1 MNEVTVL
8 SAAGELTG
16 RAVGTG
22 LLLARRVVVATGQ
35 AATGLVV
42 AAGRAGSRATADTVR
57 AHHRL
62 AERTRAV
69 SLPEVRVPPVRVPD
83 VRELRRELA
92 TAVAP
97 TRRRRW
103 PWVVLALGVLTGV
116 AYRVAA
122 RRPVASPP
130 APTPPRVRDVGQ
142 AAVDDLEAVEVVD
155 PELDD

>member
-22 LLLARRVVVATGQ
+22 LLLARRVVVATGRT
-35 AATGLVV
+35 AAGLGA
-42 AAGRAGSRATADTVR
+42 AAGRAGSRATADMVR

-62 AERTRAV
+62 AQQAGAV
-69 SLPEVRVPPVRVPD
+69 SLPEFRVPPARVPD
-83 VRELRRELA
+83 VRGLRRELA
-92 TAVAP
+92 AAVTP

-116 AYRVAA
+116 ALRVAV

-130 APTPPRVRDVGQ
+130 APAPPRVQDVGP
-142 AAVDDLEAVEVVD
+142 AAEGNLEAVD
-155 PELDD
+155 RAIGD

>member
-22 LLLARRVVVATGQ
+22 LLLARKVVVATGQ
-35 AATGLVV
+35 ATTGLVV

-69 SLPEVRVPPVRVPD
+69 ALPEVRVPPVLVQD

-92 TAVAP
+92 AAVAP
-97 TRRRRW
+97 TRHRRW
-103 PWVVLALGVLTGV
+103 PWLVLALGVLTGV
-116 AYRVAA
+116 AYRLAV
-122 RRPVASPP
+122 RHPVASPP
-130 APTPPRVRDVGQ
+130 APTPPRVHDVGQ
-142 AAVDDLEAVEVVD
+142 GAVDDLEAVEVLD
-155 PELDD
+155 PELGD

>member
-22 LLLARRVVVATGQ
+22 LLLARRVVVATGR
-35 AATGLVV
+35 AATGLG
-42 AAGRAGSRATADTVR
+42 AAAARAGSRATADTVA

-62 AERTRAV
+62 AERAGAV
-69 SLPEVRVPPVRVPD
+69 SLPEVRVPTARLPD
-83 VRELRRELA
+83 VRGLRRELA
-92 TAVAP
+92 AAVTPA
-97 TRRRRW
+97 RRRRW

-116 AYRVAA
+116 AFRVAV

-130 APTPPRVRDVGQ
+130 ASAPPRVHDVGQ
-142 AAVDDLEAVEVVD
+142 PTESDLAAVEVVD
-155 PELDD
+155 PAVGD

>member
-62 AERTRAV
+62 AERAEAV
-69 SLPEVRVPPVRVPD
+69 SLPEVRVPD

-92 TAVAP
+92 AAVAP

-103 PWVVLALGVLTGV
+103 PWVLLALGVLTGV
-116 AYRVAA
+116 AYRVAV

-130 APTPPRVRDVGQ
+130 APTPPRVHDVGQ
-142 AAVDDLEAVEVVD
+142 GAVDDLEAVEVLD
-155 PELDD
+155 PELGD